1 MHFGCH
7 LYTLRLL
14 AILRQVLKY
23 NEMYHKWSIFT
34 TEELTT
40 IGSKECRG
48 KLGGHRLD
56 PVFMKI

>member
-7 LYTLRLL
+7 LYTLRHLG
-14 AILRQVLKY
+14 ILRQVVKY
-23 NEMYHKWSIFT
+23 NEMYRKWSIFT
-34 TEELTT
+34 TELTT

-56 PVFMKI
+56 LVFIKI